1 MEIANQNFFNR
12 LSLNQKILSLL
23 VIEVLGFVAVALV
36 AFTQVY
42 TVGDETKQMSS
53 ITIPLIE
60 SVNSID
66 ENVYKQSLSVKELLS
81 LIHI

>member
-53 ITIPLIE
+53 ITTVSYTHLTLPTSDL
-60 SVNSID
+60 V
-66 ENVYKQSLSVKELLS
+66 
-81 LIHI
+81 